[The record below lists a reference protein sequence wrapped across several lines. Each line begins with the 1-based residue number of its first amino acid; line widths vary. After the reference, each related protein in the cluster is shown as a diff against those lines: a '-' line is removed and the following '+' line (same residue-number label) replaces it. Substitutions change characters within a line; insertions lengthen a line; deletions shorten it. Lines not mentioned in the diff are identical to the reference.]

1 METTTQANI
10 AKENSTPDYSVVI
23 PVFNE
28 DEVLHL
34 FTTNL
39 ISAMGRLKA
48 GFELIFID
56 DGSTDQTWQILTEL
70 SKSYPNLLAYRL
82 SRNFGHQQAIFAGL
96 MQAKGEMVGIID
108 GDGQDPVDVLI
119 KMFNCIEPDYDVV
132 FGVRK
137 KRKEGLFK
145 RSCYFLFYRFLNRIT
160 KINIPLDSG
169 DFSVMNRSVVQ
180 FIINVNDPNPFIR
193 GLRSWYGGKQKA
205 YEYERVARQGGE
217 SKYSFFQLIDLAIN
231 GVTSCSKWPLRFAV
245 YLGGGV
251 SLVTLLYTITTI
263 LLKIIFNY
271 PGDEF
276 STGWTSL
283 VAIIGFVGGMNI
295 LLIGVIG
302 EYLSHVFDSTMKHPT
317 FIIKE
322 STISKNANPTIQN

>member
-1 METTTQANI
+1 MQTEQKNRP
-10 AKENSTPDYSVVI
+10 EYSVVV

-28 DEVLHL
+28 EEVLPQFL
-34 FTTNL
+34 SNLSSAMETTN
-39 ISAMGRLKA
+39 KNY
-48 GFELIFID
+48 ELLFVD
-56 DGSTDQTWQILTEL
+56 DGSIDNTWKILT
-70 SKSYPNLLAYRL
+70 SAAKDNPNVIAYRL
-82 SRNFGHQQAIFAGL
+82 SRNFGHQQAIYAGL
-96 MQAKGEMVGIID
+96 KHAKGQTIGIID
-108 GDGQDPVDVLI
+108 SDGQDPAEVLVD
-119 KMFNCIEPDYDVV
+119 MFNCINPDYDVV

-137 KRKEGLFK
+137 KRKEGPFK
-145 RSCYFLFYRFLNRIT
+145 RFCYFLFYRFLNRIT

-217 SKYSFFQLIDLAIN
+217 SKYSFLQLIDLAIN

-251 SLVTLLYTITTI
+251 SLITLLYTIITI
-263 LLKIIFNY
+263 FLKIIFDY
-271 PGDEF
+271 PGNEF
-276 STGWTSL
+276 SAGWTSL

-302 EYLSHVFDSTMKHPT
+302 EYLSHVFDATMKQPT

-322 STISKNANPTIQN
+322 STVSKNAN